1 MRRLARMAW
10 VLAASLAA
18 SGANASQ
25 FYVFPVKEIEG
36 LSQRGR
42 ASARPLVDRR
52 VVEFFTPAMQ
62 KDVLAHFTQG
72 VAAVYP
78 NSTVNPRQVG
88 DTIKGAYKF
97 VDNDSLSCGQEFVA
111 PINASYA
118 IAIGVTR
125 ASYFEVDRGNNVEL
139 LIPLTVNLQLIK
151 PERGKIA
158 YALSETIY
166 TPFLINKKEMGT
178 PQTRANITEA
188 LAANAKRL
196 VTTLLES
203 ARKHFNPL
211 ETPVKLI
218 GKDGKFF
225 VANKGFE
232 IGFQPGLE
240 LEATGADGK
249 QALFRVIS
257 VDSGY
262 AVLRPLAGS
271 VSEGEEYRFTFETA
285 VDDTRKPKL
294 MPVSS
299 DKADKA
305 WSNQAA
311 ELFAKDIGF
320 NAPFQIVPVDVN
332 FTDTMNSVRAQAN
345 CVPWEKYPAART
357 VSDSRIDAPQFFL
370 RFEFAQSPVAFM
382 KAKNSVKT
390 SETFMSALTAQVVDN
405 DGNVVF
411 SEMGTDRY
419 ELEKVDNQGLSLANA
434 QEVSLKNATSRLAD
448 SFRKSVKLTPTDFRI
463 SKADGK
469 QFWVD
474 GFPISNQNVV
484 YEVLRPLRVK
494 VGDKPA
500 LMKLALD
507 GTTEPPEQDGGAGR
521 FGYSLSSPDVP
532 VPEKGDILRVLSPL
546 RGHLPEMSA
555 CGDIYRADGTMKVD
569 HLASLMRHV
578 AYRSPR
584 YLVSISDPDFYTDTN
599 RLLAAGF
606 YKFRLPAFT
615 PTELCFKPGYKVVQ
629 KAGECKDACTSTFLN
644 ATSVIVEKSGTRT
657 HQAVAAQ
664 DVMIEGFAEN
674 QRDNFIG
681 LKSMEEAL
689 RTLED
694 LSRKFNAK

>member
-1 MRRLARMAW
+1 MHRLTRISCA
-10 VLAASLAA
+10 LAAVFAA
-18 SGANASQ
+18 AGADASQ

-36 LSQRGR
+36 LSVRGK

-52 VVEFFTPAMQ
+52 VVEFFTPAIQ
-62 KDVLAHFTQG
+62 QELLGHFTG
-72 VAAVYP
+72 SVAAMYP
-78 NSTVNPRQVG
+78 NSTVNPRQVR

-97 VDNDSLSCGQEFVA
+97 IDNDSQACGDGFVA

-118 IAIGVTR
+118 IALGVTR

-139 LIPLTVNLQLIK
+139 LIPLTINLQLIK

-166 TPFLINKKEMGT
+166 TPFLINKKEMGM
-178 PQTRANITEA
+178 PQTKANITGT
-188 LAANAKRL
+188 LATNAKRL
-196 VTTLLES
+196 VSSLLES
-203 ARKHFNPL
+203 ARKNFNPQ
-211 ETPVKLI
+211 ETPVKLL

-232 IGFQPGLE
+232 IGFQTGLE
-240 LEATGADGK
+240 LEATAAGGK
-249 QALFRVIS
+249 QALFRVVS

-262 AVLRPLAGS
+262 AVLQPLAGS
-271 VSEGEEYRFTFETA
+271 VGEGDEYLFTFETA
-285 VDDTRKPKL
+285 VDDARKPKL

-305 WSNQAA
+305 WSSQVA

-320 NAPFQIVPVDVN
+320 NAPFQIAPVDVN
-332 FTDTMNSVRAQAN
+332 FTDTMDSVRAQAN
-345 CVPWEKYPAART
+345 CVPWDKYPAART
-357 VSDSRIDAPQFFL
+357 VSDSRPDAPQFFL
-370 RFEFAQSPVAFM
+370 RFEFSQSPVAFN

-390 SETFMSALTAQVVDN
+390 SEVFMSVLTAQVVDN

-411 SEMGTDRY
+411 SEMGSDRY
-419 ELEKVDNQGLSLANA
+419 DLEKVDNQGLSLANA

-448 SFRKSVKLTPTDFRI
+448 SFKKSVKLTPTDFRI

-469 QFWVD
+469 QFWVE
-474 GFPISNQNVV
+474 GFPVSGQNVV
-484 YEVLRPLRVK
+484 YEVLRPLTVK
-494 VGDKPA
+494 IGGNPA

-507 GTTEPPEQDGGAGR
+507 GTTVPPEQDGGSGR
-521 FGYSLSSPDVP
+521 FTYSISSPDVP
-532 VPEKGDILRVLSPL
+532 KPEKGDIMRVMSPL

-555 CGDIYRADGTMKVD
+555 CGDIYRAEGTMTVD
-569 HLASLMRHV
+569 HLAPLMRHV

-584 YLVSISDPDFYTDTN
+584 YLVSISDPDFYADTN

-615 PTELCFKPGYKVVQ
+615 PSEFCFKPGYKVVQ
-629 KAGECKDACTSTFLN
+629 KAGECKEACSSTFLN
-644 ATSVIVEKSGTRT
+644 AASVIVEKGGART

-664 DVMIEGFAEN
+664 DVTIEGFTDN
-674 QRDNFIG
+674 QRGNFIG
-681 LKSMEEAL
+681 LKSMEETL
-689 RTLED
+689 RTLEE